1 MLDKATQWLVY
12 RPATLLDHV
21 QDVFALAIR
30 FYVGWQFFKAGQL
43 KINSWSNTL
52 QQFQFDFQVP
62 LLPPYPA
69 AVLGTFGELFFPVLL
84 WVGLTTRLAAV
95 GLQIVNIVAVIS
107 VLYLFPNGLSDPAFG
122 DHFLWGLM
130 MLGLTIYGPGR
141 LSIDYLLI
149 RRRRNVFPGM

>member
-1 MLDKATQWLVY
+1 MIDKATHWLVE
-12 RPATLLDHV
+12 RPATLLDYA
-21 QDVFALAIR
+21 QDIFALAIR
-30 FYVGWQFFKAGQL
+30 LYVGWQFFKAGQL
-43 KINSWSNTL
+43 KIGSWSNTL

-69 AVLGTFGELFFPVLL
+69 AVLGTFGELFFPLLL
-84 WVGLTTRLAAV
+84 WIGLTTRLASI

-130 MLGLTIYGPGR
+130 MLGLTFYGGGR
-141 LSIDYLLI
+141 ISLDYLLI
-149 RRRRNVFPGM
+149 RRRQKVF

>member
-12 RPATLLDHV
+12 GPATLLNHV

-69 AVLGTFGELFFPVLL
+69 AVLGTFGELFSPCCYGSASRPGWL
-84 WVGLTTRLAAV
+84 RSDCRSS
-95 GLQIVNIVAVIS
+95 I
-107 VLYLFPNGLSDPAFG
+107 LSP
-122 DHFLWGLM
+122 
-130 MLGLTIYGPGR
+130 
-141 LSIDYLLI
+141 
-149 RRRRNVFPGM
+149 